1 MDVHA
6 EIRNEPRG
14 EGERIS
20 ELSLAD
26 ALGLAMQIHRRGHL
40 VEAEVLYRRVLAV
53 APDSADAS
61 HFLGV
66 LLHQAG
72 HGDAA
77 LAMIRRSIELNPGEP
92 NYYNNLGNVLVE
104 TGRLDEA
111 AAAYEQVIALA
122 PGHANAHTNLGTL
135 HKTLGRLEEAA
146 ASYRKAIEAD
156 PGHVDAHNNMGKLL
170 AAQGRG
176 EEAVA
181 WHCKAIT
188 LMHHHPDSRRLLG
201 IAHYTLG
208 QIDKAAEVYRQ
219 WLADEPENPVARH
232 MLAACSGRDVPPRA
246 PDDYVEST
254 FDRFADSFDAKLE
267 KLAYRAPQLVAEA
280 LGTHAAPEKRLVT
293 LDAGCGTGLCGPLL
307 APYASRLVGVDL
319 SSGMLARARSR
330 HVYDELIR
338 SELTAYLLAC
348 PATFDLVVSADT
360 LVYFGALEDV
370 LHAAHRALRDGG
382 LLIFT
387 VEAGTGAA
395 GETGD
400 EDRDADYRIH
410 PHGRYSHGAAYLRGA
425 LSAAGFTVAGLEP
438 AVLRMVGGS
447 PVHGRVV
454 TGRRDG

>member
-6 EIRNEPRG
+6 EVRSESDG

-20 ELSLAD
+20 ELSLTD
-26 ALGLAMQIHRRGHL
+26 ALGLAMKLHRRGHL
-40 VEAEVLYRRVLAV
+40 VEAEVLYRKVLAV

-66 LLHQAG
+66 LLHQDG

-77 LAMIRRSIELNPGEP
+77 LAMIGRSIELNPGEP

-104 TGRLDEA
+104 TGRLEEA

-122 PGHANAHTNLGTL
+122 PGHANAHANLGTL
-135 HKTLGRLEEAA
+135 HKARGQPDEAA
-146 ASYRKAIEAD
+146 AAYRKAIEAD

-232 MLAACSGRDVPPRA
+232 MLSACSGRDVPPRA

-267 KLAYRAPQLVAEA
+267 KLAYRAPQLIAEA
-280 LGTHAAPEKRLVT
+280 LGACAVPEKRLVT
-293 LDAGCGTGLCGPLL
+293 LDAGCGTGLCGPLV
-307 APYASRLVGVDL
+307 APYASRLDGVDL
-319 SSGMLARARSR
+319 SSRMLARARNR
-330 HVYDELIR
+330 HVYDELVQ
-338 SELTAYLLAC
+338 SELTAWLHDHPLTY
-348 PATFDLVVSADT
+348 DLIVSADT
-360 LVYFGALEDV
+360 FCYFGSLADSFMAANKALKEE
-370 LHAAHRALRDGG
+370 G
-382 LLIFT
+382 LLIIT
-387 VEAGTGAA
+387 VEEAI
-395 GETGD
+395 D
-400 EDRDADYRIH
+400 EPEPNGYRIE
-410 PHGRYSHGAAYLRGA
+410 PHGRYSHSRAYLNQVLA
-425 LSAAGFTVAGLEP
+425 DAGFMILRMET
-438 AVLRMVGGS
+438 AVLRMEGGK
-447 PVHGRVV
+447 PVEGIVV
-454 TGRRDG
+454 TARKRGEG